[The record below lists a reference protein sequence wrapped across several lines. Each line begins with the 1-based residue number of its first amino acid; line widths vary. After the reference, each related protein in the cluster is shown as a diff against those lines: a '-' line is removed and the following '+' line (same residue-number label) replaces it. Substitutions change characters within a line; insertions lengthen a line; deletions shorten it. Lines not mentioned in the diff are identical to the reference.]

1 MPVNRSATVEVR
13 GLKELRQKL
22 KDIDLEKD
30 LKKVHH
36 RVADLVAVDAR
47 QVMAGLPVGG
57 MAGRAA
63 STIKASRSAVG
74 ARINLGSASVPFAL
88 GVEFGAHRNVQRRR
102 GPHSML
108 GWNQFQEWRGAGDG
122 AGYAIFP
129 TIRDNRERIM
139 AAYMDEIDRL
149 VRPAFPD

>member
-1 MPVNRSATVEVR
+1 
-13 GLKELRQKL
+13 
-22 KDIDLEKD
+22 
-30 LKKVHH
+30 
-36 RVADLVAVDAR
+36 
-47 QVMAGLPVGG
+47 
-57 MAGRAA
+57 
-63 STIKASRSAVG
+63 
-74 ARINLGSASVPFAL
+74 
-88 GVEFGAHRNVQRRR
+88 
-102 GPHSML
+102 ML